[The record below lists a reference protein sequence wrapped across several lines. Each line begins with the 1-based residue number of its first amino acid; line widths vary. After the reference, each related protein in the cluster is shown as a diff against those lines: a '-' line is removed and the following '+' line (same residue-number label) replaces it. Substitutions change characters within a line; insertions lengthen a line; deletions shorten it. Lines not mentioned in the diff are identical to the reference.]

1 VNRHAPIFLLV
12 LSAFLS
18 VLSAGCGRD
27 IASYY
32 PEWEKSRWERLDL
45 FRHVE
50 ALAIAPVEIGDRIDL
65 ASLHYVDMIDRA
77 VFDQTM
83 RRQRFRLVEPE
94 KYAEALRS
102 VKGQPAPQPAIA
114 KADPSKS
121 KPVERTRDSEKDII
135 SAAAK
140 SGADAVLYVRVDEI
154 DPYYPPRLVLRARVY
169 MTKQVSLSE
178 KAIID
183 MTDDGVPIEVPRSL
197 RERFVWQRDLVLD
210 AHDDGTMAL
219 VKEFA
224 RRHQTSY
231 RAFGPEIFVRS
242 MERYTDFAGAVIAG
256 QLFNDAVFYK
266 TIDSYNK
273 GLKARGL
280 APRNPTAQPEE

>member
-1 VNRHAPIFLLV
+1 M
-12 LSAFLS
+12 
-18 VLSAGCGRD
+18 
-27 IASYY
+27 ASYY

-50 ALAIAPVEIGDRIDL
+50 ALAIAPVEIGDHIDVS
-65 ASLHYVDMIDRA
+65 SLQYVAMIDRA

-83 RRQRFRLVEPE
+83 RRQRFRLIESE
-94 KYAEALRS
+94 KYAEALRG
-102 VKGQPAPQPAIA
+102 VKGLPAPQPTIA
-114 KADPSKS
+114 KLDSPRAA
-121 KPVERTRDSEKDII
+121 PVERTRETEKDII

-140 SGADAVLYVRVDEI
+140 AGADAVLYVRVDEI
-154 DPYYPPRLVLRARVY
+154 DPYYPPRIVLRARVY

-183 MTDDGVPIEVPRSL
+183 MTDDGVPIEVPKSL

-224 RRHQTSY
+224 RRHRTSY
-231 RAFGPEIFVRS
+231 QGFGPEIFVRS
-242 MERYTDFAGAVIAG
+242 MERYTDFAGAVVAG
-256 QLFNDAVFYK
+256 QLFNDAQFYK
-266 TIDSYNK
+266 TIDSYNR

-280 APRNPTAQPEE
+280 APRNPTVQPQE